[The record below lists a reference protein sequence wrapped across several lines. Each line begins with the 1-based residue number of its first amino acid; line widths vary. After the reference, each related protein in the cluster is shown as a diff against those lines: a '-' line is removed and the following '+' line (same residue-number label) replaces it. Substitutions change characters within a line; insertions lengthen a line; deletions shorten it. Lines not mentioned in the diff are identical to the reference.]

1 MPADDIVYPTLVSRD
16 TLERHLQDPRWVIV
30 DCRFNLADPA
40 AGHAAYRE
48 SHLPNARYAHLE
60 RDLSGSKTASAGRH
74 PLPEPQVLARTFA
87 AWGIDGATQ
96 VVAYDDAGG
105 AMAARLWWLLRWLGH
120 SAVAVLDGGI
130 NRWREEGRPLTAEIP
145 RVTRGAEF
153 ALRIDHD
160 ARVDSDF
167 IARNLAAQQSVV
179 LDARATE
186 RFAGQVEPIDP
197 VAGHI
202 PDALNRPFDRNLDA
216 RGAFLPPHGLRNSFR
231 ETLGNTHPERVIH
244 MCGSGVTACHNL
256 LAMEIA
262 GLAGSRLYAGS
273 WSEWIT
279 DPARPRACADPD
291 R

>member
-1 MPADDIVYPTLVSRD
+1 MVYPTLVSRD

-48 SHLPNARYAHLE
+48 SHLPNARYAHLD
-60 RDLSGSKTASAGRH
+60 RDLSGPKSAITGRH
-74 PLPEPQVLARTFA
+74 PLPAPQTLAHRLG
-87 AWGIDGATQ
+87 AWGIDNAKQ

-120 SAVAVLDGGI
+120 AAVGVLDGGI
-130 NRWREEGRPLTAEIP
+130 NRWREEGRPLTAELP
-145 RVTRGAEF
+145 RIARADF
-153 ALRIDHD
+153 SMKIDND
-160 ARVDSDF
+160 AWVDSDF
-167 IARNLAAQQSVV
+167 IARNLADPQSVV
-179 LDARATE
+179 LDARAAE

-202 PDALNRPFDRNLDA
+202 PAAVNRPFDRNLDA
-216 RGAFLPPHGLRNSFR
+216 RGEFLPSAMLRDSLR
-231 ETLGNTHPERVIH
+231 VSLPNTSPARVIH

-273 WSEWIT
+273 WSEWIM
-279 DPARPRACADPD
+279 DPARPRASGDSGQ
-291 R
+291 